1 MPWQVLEDEY
11 RDRII
16 GTYQTRSRALVAFR
30 AAINDEL
37 ISRGDSRIAAI
48 AEGRLD
54 YDETSPGPHDEAQAD
69 MDGVGCW
76 HVREVS

>member
-1 MPWQVLEDEY
+1 MPWEVIEDEY
-11 RDRII
+11 RDRVI
-16 GTYQTRSRALVAFR
+16 GTYQARGAALAAFR

-37 ISRGDSRIAAI
+37 QSRGDSRAAAI
-48 AEGRLD
+48 SEGRMD
-54 YDETSPGPHDEAQAD
+54 YSEARPVAQAD